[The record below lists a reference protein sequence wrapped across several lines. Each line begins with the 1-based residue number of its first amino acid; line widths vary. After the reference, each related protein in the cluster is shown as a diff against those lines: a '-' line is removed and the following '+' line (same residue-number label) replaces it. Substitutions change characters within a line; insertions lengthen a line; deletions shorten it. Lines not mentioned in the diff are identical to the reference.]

1 MVIPQFLKNI
11 YTFYKEGFKNM
22 TIGKTLWTI
31 ILIKLFIMFAILK
44 VFFFPDL
51 LNIYK
56 TEDEKANHVQME
68 LINLQDDKNDKNN
81 K

>member
-1 MVIPQFLKNI
+1 MTTPRFLTNI
-11 YTFYKEGFKNM
+11 YNFYKEGFKNM

-51 LNIYK
+51 LKTYK
-56 TEDEKANHVQME
+56 TEDEKAKHVQME
-68 LINLQDDKNDKNN
+68 LIK
-81 K
+81 